1 MVRRDDAKTQAL
13 AASRTLNPR
22 PERVTDPA
30 DLVQVKYEMVR
41 RAEVA
46 DMPTGQAAAAFGFS
60 RQSLY
65 SARTALRERGLGRS
79 GPGQAWPQGRSQA
92 HRPGRGPTRGTPGG
106 RPRPAVGGAG
116 RRGLAAFRRQRPSA
130 FRSGG
135 RCSAAAPPGARTSRP
150 PGRRRKASDQPGSGN
165 ASIAGDDRAEFT
177 WRYEVLRSAAA
188 AGSGGWRHGL
198 SVLVTRGW
206 PPGWPRGPL
215 CPPPRTGILEEVRD
229 RVCQCCGVD
238 GRDEQPGAPV
248 LDDPGEPRHAQRY
261 QRALRERL
269 HRGVAERR

>member
-1 MVRRDDAKTQAL
+1 MVRRDDTKTQAL

-30 DLVQVKYEMVR
+30 DLVQVKYEMVP

-46 DMPTGQAAAAFGFS
+46 EVPTGQAAAAFGFS

-65 SARTALRERGLGRS
+65 SARTALRARARTGRS

-92 HRPGRGPTRGTPGG
+92 HRPGRGPTRGTSGG

-135 RCSAAAPPGARTSRP
+135 RCSAAA
-150 PGRRRKASDQPGSGN
+150 
-165 ASIAGDDRAEFT
+165 
-177 WRYEVLRSAAA
+177 

-198 SVLVTRGW
+198 SVLV
-206 PPGWPRGPL
+206 PGVAAWMAAWASLSAASYRNPRGSARSRL
-215 CPPPRTGILEEVRD
+215 
-229 RVCQCCGVD
+229 
-238 GRDEQPGAPV
+238 PV
-248 LDDPGEPRHAQRY
+248 LRGRRAGRAAWCARPRRS
-261 QRALRERL
+261 R
-269 HRGVAERR
+269 